1 MFSDR
6 KTTHILTTS
15 SFLTATPNS
24 FLMSLSARCCAPCFF
39 KTNKKRTTRGAEIHS
54 RSPRRTFAAAAF
66 STSSPNDDDVEVKS
80 SNTSTAK
87 LIETVAANILKFNLK
102 TQTSVVVAVNSD
114 DFEALTRGKVR
125 QVQIKGTDWS
135 SRKRLTCKALDISV
149 GEVGVDYSK
158 IVATGRIEIRK
169 PGGRGRAKLFMS
181 FEDFRNFLK
190 HPLTNEALRRSRLT
204 FEDEAPIKDAAAL
217 VLKAKFDEDR
227 NAVRAFRMQ
236 PASEEDE
243 RVEVVD
249 VSDGSNTNTSNKN
262 SEQAERVKRFFETLE
277 LDLMGTKLRYRNM
290 RVEENGVA
298 LDLNVLVERFPPPV
312 INF

>member
-1 MFSDR
+1 M
-6 KTTHILTTS
+6 
-15 SFLTATPNS
+15 
-24 FLMSLSARCCAPCFF
+24 
-39 KTNKKRTTRGAEIHS
+39 
-54 RSPRRTFAAAAF
+54 
-66 STSSPNDDDVEVKS
+66 
-80 SNTSTAK
+80 
-87 LIETVAANILKFNLK
+87 
-102 TQTSVVVAVNSD
+102 
-114 DFEALTRGKVR
+114 R

-135 SRKRLTCKALDISV
+135 SRKRLTCKALDILV

-158 IVATGRIEIRK
+158 IVSTGRIEIRK

-190 HPLTNEALRRSRLT
+190 HPLTNEASRRSKLT
-204 FEDEAPIKDAAAL
+204 FEDEVPIKDAAAL
-217 VLKAKFDEDR
+217 VLKAKFDEDQ

-236 PASEEDE
+236 PEEDE

-249 VSDGSNTNTSNKN
+249 VSDGSNTTTN

-312 INF
+312 IDF

>member
-1 MFSDR
+1 V
-6 KTTHILTTS
+6 KVKYILARTS
-15 SFLTATPNS
+15 LVRE
-24 FLMSLSARCCAPCFF
+24 MSSSARCCAPCFF
-39 KTNKKRTTRGAEIHS
+39 KKNEKSTTTRGGAEIHIS
-54 RSPRRTFAAAAF
+54 RSRSQSRRRAFAAFAA
-66 STSSPNDDDVEVKS
+66 TADDDYEYEVKS

-87 LIETVAANILKFNLK
+87 LIETVASNILKFNLK

-135 SRKRLTCKALDISV
+135 SRKRLTCKALDVSV

-158 IVATGRIEIRK
+158 IVSTGRIEIRK

-190 HPLTNEALRRSRLT
+190 HPLTNEALRRARLT
-204 FEDEAPIKDAAAL
+204 FEDEAPRRDAAAL

-249 VSDGSNTNTSNKN
+249 VSDGSNTTNSSNNN

-312 INF
+312 IDF